1 MRIGLFTDTYLPVTN
16 GISFVVQLTRSGLEA
31 LGHEVY
37 IFAPSSDSEYVETD
51 PSIIRFRAIKGATY
65 EEDLTSVFF
74 PPLQLQKINKLK
86 LDVIH
91 FFTPNQVG
99 LLGLMAGLKYDI
111 PVISQYST
119 DIYQYVDYYPASQKV
134 ILAFPIAAPIVLKGR
149 LKSWGRAFIE
159 IPEDGRFKTWVKR
172 LTAEYITSIHD
183 RCDAVIVLSKK
194 HQKQLTN
201 WHTKSELVLMPTGVD
216 PLAKPSNADISEFK
230 QRYNIDSN
238 EKVILYA
245 GRISKEK
252 NLDLLLESFGG
263 FIAPKY
269 KDIKLMFAGDFDY
282 REELEQKAKLYNLR
296 DRIIF
301 TGHYERSHAG
311 VIYASADIFA
321 FPSLTDTQ
329 GLVLH
334 EAAGAGLPLVLC
346 DKNVSEIFHNHRN
359 GLLAD
364 DDPEDFANK
373 IVQILTDKNLRS
385 KMSTSS
391 IEFATGYTESKQI
404 ADLEKLYNRLSSNHK
419 HIKFAGSVW

>member
-1 MRIGLFTDTYLPVTN
+1 
-16 GISFVVQLTRSGLEA
+16 
-31 LGHEVY
+31 
-37 IFAPSSDSEYVETD
+37 
-51 PSIIRFRAIKGATY
+51 
-65 EEDLTSVFF
+65 
-74 PPLQLQKINKLK
+74 
-86 LDVIH
+86 
-91 FFTPNQVG
+91 
-99 LLGLMAGLKYDI
+99 
-111 PVISQYST
+111 
-119 DIYQYVDYYPASQKV
+119 
-134 ILAFPIAAPIVLKGR
+134 
-149 LKSWGRAFIE
+149 
-159 IPEDGRFKTWVKR
+159 
-172 LTAEYITSIHD
+172 
-183 RCDAVIVLSKK
+183 
-194 HQKQLTN
+194 
-201 WHTKSELVLMPTGVD
+201 
-216 PLAKPSNADISEFK
+216 
-230 QRYNIDSN
+230 
-238 EKVILYA
+238 
-245 GRISKEK
+245 
-252 NLDLLLESFGG
+252 
-263 FIAPKY
+263 
-269 KDIKLMFAGDFDY
+269 
-282 REELEQKAKLYNLR
+282 ELEQKAKLYNLR